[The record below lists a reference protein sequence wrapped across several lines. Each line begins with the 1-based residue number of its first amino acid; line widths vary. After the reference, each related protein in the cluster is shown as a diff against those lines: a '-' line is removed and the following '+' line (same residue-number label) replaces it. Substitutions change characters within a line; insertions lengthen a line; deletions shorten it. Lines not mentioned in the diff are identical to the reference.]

1 MYFFMVTVMAS
12 VDSNIVSVKNGA
24 GIPEKVPAS
33 RYSLS
38 TCQSACG
45 KKRGYA

>member
-1 MYFFMVTVMAS
+1 MVTVMAS
-12 VDSNIVSVKNGA
+12 VDSNRESAKKRA